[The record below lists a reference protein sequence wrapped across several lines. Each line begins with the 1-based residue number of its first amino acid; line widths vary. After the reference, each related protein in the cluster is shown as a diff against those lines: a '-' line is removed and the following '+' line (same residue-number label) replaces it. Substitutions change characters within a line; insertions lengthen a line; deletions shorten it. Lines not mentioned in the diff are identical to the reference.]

1 MIVPHGRLLPRM
13 LRYIGLPLLILLLYD
28 LAVVVA
34 YKLMHWEWLA
44 LPHIPLS
51 LFGSAIGI
59 IVAFRNQSAY
69 ARWWEARTLWGAV
82 VNNSRSWRGSDDR
95 DDSVE

>member
-1 MIVPHGRLLPRM
+1 M
-13 LRYIGLPLLILLLYD
+13 LRYIGRPLLILVLYD
-28 LAVVVA
+28 LAVVIA
-34 YKLMHWEWLA
+34 YKVFHWDWLA
-44 LPHIPLS
+44 LPHIPLA

-82 VNNSRSWRGSDDR
+82 VNNSRTLARQVTTIMLPSNDGEVGS
-95 DDSVE
+95 